1 MSTMK
6 GSPSILDERNRH
18 LTVRRRVAVRMLAV
32 LVPAVAAPSCTD
44 EPAGPTPGRPAFD
57 GTVAMELV
65 RRQVGFGPRVPD
77 TEGHR
82 AQLDWMLAR
91 LDSLA
96 PEVVAD
102 TFSHVTS
109 AGDTLTLTNVLARF
123 APDTGRRILLL
134 AHWDTRP
141 TSDEAADPDDRTTP
155 VPGANDGASG
165 TAVLL
170 TLASILSDSPPP
182 VGVDLLFVD
191 GEDYGPT
198 IDDMLLGAIRYAEDL
213 DDGDERVY
221 GGERPVYGVL
231 LDMVGDADPSF
242 PVEGYSAQFANVV
255 VRKVWRAAER
265 LGYEEHFPDR
275 VGQDLTDD
283 HVPLIEAGLPT
294 ANVIDFTYGPGN
306 AYWHT
311 PQDVPANVSASTL
324 EMVGEVMTE
333 LIYSGG

>member
-1 MSTMK
+1 
-6 GSPSILDERNRH
+6 
-18 LTVRRRVAVRMLAV
+18 MLAP
-32 LVPAVAAPSCTD
+32 LACGH

-65 RRQVGFGPRVPD
+65 RRQVAFGPRVPG

-91 LDSLA
+91 LDTFA

-102 TFSHVTS
+102 TFSHVTT

-123 APDTGRRILLL
+123 APDSSRRILLL

-141 TSDEAADPDDRTTP
+141 TSDEAADSAARATP
-155 VPGANDGASG
+155 VPGANDGGSG
-165 TAVLL
+165 TAVLMG
-170 TLASILSDSPPP
+170 LASILSGSPPP

-198 IDDMLLGAIRYAEDL
+198 VDDMLLGSIRYAEEL
-213 DDGDERVY
+213 EDDDDEVY

-231 LDMVGDADPSF
+231 LDMVGDADPRF
-242 PVEGYSAQFANVV
+242 PVEGYSAQFASVV
-255 VRKVWRAAER
+255 VRKVWGAAER
-265 LGYEEHFPDR
+265 LGYEEHFPTR
-275 VGQDLTDD
+275 VGQDVTDD
-283 HVPLIEAGLPT
+283 HVPLINAGLPT
-294 ANVIDFTYGPGN
+294 ANVIDLTYGPDN

-311 PQDVPANVSASTL
+311 PRDVPENVSPSTL
-324 EMVGEVMTE
+324 EMVGEVVTE

>member
-1 MSTMK
+1 MS
-6 GSPSILDERNRH
+6 
-18 LTVRRRVAVRMLAV
+18 RRLAGRVIAV
-32 LVPAVAAPSCTD
+32 LVIAVAPQACGD

-57 GTVAMELV
+57 GTEAMELV
-65 RRQVGFGPRVPD
+65 RLQVGFGPRVPG

-82 AQLDWMLAR
+82 AQLDWMLDR

-96 PEVVAD
+96 PELVAD
-102 TFSHVTS
+102 TFTHVTT

-123 APDTGRRILLL
+123 APDTSRRILLL

-141 TSDEAADPDDRTTP
+141 TSDEAADSAERTTP
-155 VPGANDGASG
+155 VPGANDGGSG

-170 TLASILSDSPPP
+170 TLASILSESPPP

-213 DDGDERVY
+213 EDGDDEVF

-231 LDMVGDADPSF
+231 LDMVGDADPRF
-242 PVEGYSAQFANVV
+242 LVEGYSAQFANVV

-265 LGYEEHFPDR
+265 LGYEDHFPDR
-275 VGQDLTDD
+275 VGQDLNDD
-283 HVPLIEAGLPT
+283 HVPLINAGLPT

-311 PQDVPANVSASTL
+311 PRDVPENVSASTL
-324 EMVGEVMTE
+324 EMVGEVITE